1 MIAFSSKNLLYVTVL
16 SGFIKRGPQL
26 SAKSTNGS
34 MTLKSLGTTGLW
46 ATYSLKAICPNFLLA
61 GVSWKLKSF
70 GTFSHHTPSP
80 FSPQHIPP
88 PSSPQHT
95 PLPSSPQH
103 IPSPSSHSTQSK
115 FWCKRTTRMSTT
127 WRANELFMLDHTYW
141 HLSLSRAAQERPAET
156 RRFVL
161 QVSQRYPTCFHV

>member
-1 MIAFSSKNLLYVTVL
+1 MIAFSSKNHLYVTVL

-103 IPSPSSHSTQSK
+103 AVETLVQAHNAYVYNVAS
-115 FWCKRTTRMSTT
+115 KRTIHAWS
-127 WRANELFMLDHTYW
+127 
-141 HLSLSRAAQERPAET
+141 HLLASFSVT
-156 RRFVL
+156 RRPRA
-161 QVSQRYPTCFHV
+161 SRWN